1 MTVSVQALYRYPV
14 KGLSAESLEQVDV
27 RAGEAIPHDRRFAI
41 AHGGAQRLDPAN
53 PEWMP
58 KGFFLQ
64 VMANEKLAT
73 LNTSFDPDTGL
84 LSIHRNR
91 RRVSRGQITEP
102 TGRAVIEQFLAAY
115 MGTQTRGQPKLI
127 ECRGQPFSDTK
138 QPFLSI
144 INLASVRDLDR
155 VVGRSVD
162 PMRFRGNI
170 LIEGL
175 GPRHEL
181 EWVGKTLRVG
191 AATLRV
197 EERTGRCAA
206 TNVDPSSG
214 ARDMTLPRSMQLAY
228 GHTFCGVYARVV
240 DGGPVAR
247 GDDVTITEP
256 S

>member
-64 VMANEKLAT
+64 VMAT

-115 MGTQTRGQPKLI
+115 MGTQARGQPKLI

>member
-1 MTVSVQALYRYPV
+1 MPISVQALYRYPV
-14 KGLSAESLEQVDV
+14 KGLSAELLEQVDL
-27 RAGEAIPHDRRFAI
+27 RAGEAIPYDRRFAI
-41 AHGGAQRLDPAN
+41 AHGGDQRLDPAN

-58 KGFFLQ
+58 KRFFLQ

-73 LNTSFDPDTGL
+73 LKTSFDPNTGM
-84 LSIHRNR
+84 LSIHRNG
-91 RRVSRGQITEP
+91 RRVSCGQISQP
-102 TGRAVIEQFLAAY
+102 TGRAVIEQFFAAY
-115 MGTQTRGQPKLI
+115 MGNQARGQPKLI
-127 ECRGQPFSDTK
+127 ECRGQPYSDTK

-162 PMRFRGNI
+162 PMRFRSNI
-170 LIEGL
+170 LIDGL
-175 GPRHEL
+175 EPRHEL
-181 EWVGKTLRVG
+181 EWVGKTLRIG

-197 EERTGRCAA
+197 EEATSRCAA

-214 ARDMTLPRSMQLAY
+214 ARDLALPRSMQLAY

-240 DGGPVAR
+240 DGGRIAR

-256 S
+256 T

>member
-115 MGTQTRGQPKLI
+115 MGTQARGQPKLI